1 MQRIESFEE
10 VKFYL
15 KHKEIITSTG
25 KDVFYYKDDYVTHK
39 FNGNVVRIKYPEFI
53 DLYKDTNFYLREEE
67 QETVDLKKDEEYYG
81 RIQRSN

>member
-25 KDVFYYKDDYVTHK
+25 KDAFYYKDDYVTHK
-39 FNGNVVRIKYPEFI
+39 FNGNVVRIKYSEFI

-67 QETVDLKKDEEYYG
+67 QEAVDLKKDEEYYG